1 MEIEK
6 GMDNRMFFSK
16 EYRLNRLISG
26 QNPFIFDEPFG
37 YLGIRPT
44 AKTLCDNDN
53 TYLPIPR
60 SLEENEWY
68 RNNFHGTSKWL
79 GISGD
84 DDWETSGVWKGD
96 DGTDITWFNWLS
108 RHPTT
113 GGSENYVSLGRGDG
127 KWNNV
132 SKDGRWNTG
141 HTHCVYK
148 L

>member
-1 MEIEK
+1 METEK
-6 GMDNRMFFSK
+6 GRDDRWDNDFKNRF
-16 EYRLNRLISG
+16 NRLISG
-26 QNPFIFDEPFG
+26 QNPFIFDESFDYPD
-37 YLGIRPT
+37 IRPT
-44 AKTLCDNDN
+44 AKELCDNDN

-68 RNNFHGTSKWL
+68 RWNFHGTSKWL

-84 DDWETSGVWKGD
+84 DWEKTGVWKGD

-113 GGSENYVSLGRGDG
+113 GGSENFVSLGQGNG
-127 KWNNV
+127 EWNNV

-148 L
+148 I